1 MNRRALGLPALL
13 VAVAIVVG
21 ACGSS
26 APAITDPAEILT
38 KAVETLQKAKS
49 VHLDATLEGTAKLD
63 LSGTGQASDLALTGT
78 SLTADLD
85 IANGNS
91 HLNLAVPALLGLTA
105 EVITVGGDTWTKTSL
120 SGEKFQ
126 KGTASETGLPVDT
139 TDPQKVLKDLQDW
152 LAKPEVDPK
161 KLDDA
166 SCGSKSCYQVEID
179 LSAADLKALIPEASG
194 MADGSVVLTIL
205 VEKDSLRPFSVA
217 VAASGAD
224 LGELNLDVSMSK
236 WDESLSIAAP
246 PADQVE

>member
-13 VAVAIVVG
+13 VTALIVVG

-26 APAITDPAEILT
+26 TPALTDPAEILT

-49 VHLDATLEGTAKLD
+49 VHLDATLDGTAKLD
-63 LSGTGQASDLALTGT
+63 LSGSGQASDLALTGT
-78 SLTADLD
+78 SLSGDLD
-85 IANGNS
+85 IASGNS

-126 KGTASETGLPVDT
+126 KGTASEAGLPVDT
-139 TDPQKVLKDLQDW
+139 TDPQKALKDLQDW
-152 LAKPEVDPK
+152 LAKPEVAPK

-179 LSAADLKALIPEASG
+179 LSAEDLKALIPEAAG
-194 MADGSVVLTIL
+194 MADASVVLTIL
-205 VEKDSLRPFSVA
+205 VEKDTLRPFSVG
-217 VAASGAD
+217 VAATGAD
-224 LGELNLDVSMSK
+224 LGELNLDVSMTK